1 MSLPIIRLARRI
13 VTGGSL
19 KPVEWEFADS
29 FTTNTTNCSISPQG
43 ELSVAQGIAKVN
55 LVAKFPTGTTGTAF
69 LAVKDKEPASATKP
83 TNMTGWVIVGG
94 GALISNTNATF
105 ELSMADINGISTNV
119 GICAYT
125 IKNQSAV
132 VIGTQQSNL

>member
-29 FTTNTTNCSISPQG
+29 FTTNTANCSISPQG

-94 GALISNTNATF
+94 GVSISNTNATF
-105 ELSMADINGISTNV
+105 ELSMADTNGISTNV

-125 IKNQSAV
+125 IKNQSAI

>member
-1 MSLPIIRLARRI
+1 
-13 VTGGSL
+13 
-19 KPVEWEFADS
+19 
-29 FTTNTTNCSISPQG
+29 
-43 ELSVAQGIAKVN
+43 
-55 LVAKFPTGTTGTAF
+55 
-69 LAVKDKEPASATKP
+69 
-83 TNMTGWVIVGG
+83 MTGWVIVGG

-105 ELSMADINGISTNV
+105 ELSMADTNGISTNV